1 MLPKKDFMHPL
12 LSKKDFVRKNGSGK
26 CETDAFVWDIP
37 QAVKV
42 EDVKAFVPDF
52 SQQVTDS

>member
-1 MLPKKDFMHPL
+1 MHPL